1 MVNLFFLDETMQD
14 NLKSLLSHQPAGA
27 DPYRFQTDPIQ
38 INGNISTNSLYTLIF
53 GFCMEFNGMCK
64 GYTWNV
70 YGLHKWCTWNL
81 HEMCMECVWNLL
93 GME

>member
-14 NLKSLLSHQPAGA
+14 NLKSLLSHQPTGA

-38 INGNISTNSLYTLIF
+38 IYGNISTHSLYTLIF

-64 GYTWNV
+64 GYI
-70 YGLHKWCTWNL
+70 Y
-81 HEMCMECVWNLL
+81 MECVWITHMVY
-93 GME
+93 MEFT